1 MGNGSSPGTWI
12 DMTGFFP
19 SMPNSTLTPYVNTTN
34 IIGGTTY
41 LVRTRALNKYGY
53 GPWGP
58 NASIRCASPP
68 LAPTIVKTENSSV
81 YINISWT
88 EPFNN
93 GLNITSYKVQILKN
107 SGTSFLTNT
116 AECDGANNAVMAAMS
131 CLMLMTTF
139 RTTSTFAYPY
149 NSVPLV
155 QVAAINAEGMGPYK
169 NSSGGA
175 AI

>member
-12 DMTGFFP
+12 DMAGFSP
-19 SMPNSTLTPYVNTTN
+19 SMPNSTTSPHVNTTG
-34 IIGGTTY
+34 ILPGTTY
-41 LVRTRALNKYGY
+41 LVRTRALNKYGW
-53 GPWGP
+53 GPWG
-58 NASIRCASPP
+58 NSASIRCASPP
-68 LAPTIVKTENSSV
+68 NAPPTVMTSNSSV

-88 EPFNN
+88 APFNN
-93 GLNITSYKVQILKN
+93 GLNITAYRIQILKN

-116 AECDGANNAVMAAMS
+116 AECDGANNAVIAAMS

-155 QVAAINAEGMGPYK
+155 QVAAINAEG
-169 NSSGGA
+169 
-175 AI
+175 